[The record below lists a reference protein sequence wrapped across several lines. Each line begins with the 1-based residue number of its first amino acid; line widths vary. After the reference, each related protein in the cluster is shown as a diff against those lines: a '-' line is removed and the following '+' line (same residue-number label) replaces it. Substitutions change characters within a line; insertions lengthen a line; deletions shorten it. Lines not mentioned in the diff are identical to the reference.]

1 MSMTLPPARFSEA
14 RPGSVAGSGAPSY
27 LHEESYDRVSCC
39 VPGRLC
45 PWCYAAEE
53 RRRAAVD
60 LQGWLDAWGGRARGA
75 SSN

>member
-14 RPGSVAGSGAPSY
+14 RPGSVAGSGAPSCVHEA
-27 LHEESYDRVSCC
+27 LHEDCC

-45 PWCYAAEE
+45 PACYAALE
-53 RRRAAVD
+53 RCRAAVD

>member
-14 RPGSVAGSGAPSY
+14 RPGSVAGSGAPSW
-27 LHEESYDRVSCC
+27 LHEDCC

-45 PWCYAAEE
+45 PDCYAALA
-53 RRRAAVD
+53 RHRAEVD

-75 SSN
+75 ASN